1 MKINDELRTLWIPVN
16 SQIRE
21 EVVYKVKL
29 TDLSLQ
35 DKYYQFSALT
45 EQDLRIFSNVFQKT
59 RPYEFPDRVHVQIT
73 FEFDLNLH
81 RIDRDVYSFLDWVG
95 DVGGL
100 NEGLYLGLKVVLIFF
115 QFHDF
120 EHFLI
125 ERLYTH
131 GDANGSPRRQRQRN
145 FNVKNTSWCRQR
157 CNYLCCCLRIKL
169 TREERLFS
177 KARR

>member
-1 MKINDELRTLWIPVN
+1 M
-16 SQIRE
+16 
-21 EVVYKVKL
+21 
-29 TDLSLQ
+29 
-35 DKYYQFSALT
+35 
-45 EQDLRIFSNVFQKT
+45 
-59 RPYEFPDRVHVQIT
+59 HVQIT

-131 GDANGSPRRQRQRN
+131 GDANGSPRRQR
-145 FNVKNTSWCRQR
+145 
-157 CNYLCCCLRIKL
+157 
-169 TREERLFS
+169 
-177 KARR
+177 